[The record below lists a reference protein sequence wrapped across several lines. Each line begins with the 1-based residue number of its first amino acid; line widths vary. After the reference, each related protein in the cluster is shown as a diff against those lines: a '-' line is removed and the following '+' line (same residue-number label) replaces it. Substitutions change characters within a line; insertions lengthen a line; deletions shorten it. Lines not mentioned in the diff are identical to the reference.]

1 MAGGGGNVDGEKCEL
16 ALGPMIDCFMIL
28 LLYFIMCS
36 KLEQVRFSKDVL
48 LPVPR
53 LAQGI
58 KEENSTGRFIVDIEW
73 NEQLNEATFKSSGK
87 NLTDPRE
94 LVDLIKIAAKLSPK
108 NFRVVIRA
116 DYLTPYEFTQ
126 QVMAAVAMAD
136 VPNMMI
142 STKERAGQDKDQA
155 AVPATIK

>member
-1 MAGGGGNVDGEKCEL
+1 MSGGSISADGERCEL

-36 KLEQVRFSKDVL
+36 KLEQARFSKDVM

-53 LAQGI
+53 LGQGI
-58 KEENSTGRFIVDIEW
+58 KEENAAGRFVVDIEW
-73 NEQLNEATFKSSGK
+73 NESLNEATFKSGGER
-87 NLTDPRE
+87 LTDPRE
-94 LVDLIKIAAKLSPK
+94 LVDLIKRAAKLSPK

-116 DYLTPYEFTQ
+116 DQQTPYEYTQ
-126 QVMAAVAMAD
+126 QAMAAVASAD

-142 STKERAGQDKDQA
+142 STKERAGQASAAVQA
-155 AVPATIK
+155 AGQ